1 MKAILKVLTFPI
13 VLILDL
19 FTWICVGLIS
29 CSAILFKLASAILA
43 ILAVAVLIT
52 YSVQNGLI
60 LLTLAFLV
68 SPLGLPM
75 IAVWLLGGLQK
86 ISGSIKA
93 IQPSNSKETPVPSGI
108 GVVL

>member
-43 ILAVAVLIT
+43 ILAVAVLVT

-75 IAVWLLGGLQK
+75 IAVWLLSGLQK

-93 IQPSNSKETPVPSGI
+93 I
-108 GVVL
+108 

>member
-19 FTWICVGLIS
+19 FTWICVGLSS
-29 CSAILFKLASAILA
+29 CSAVLFKLASAILA
-43 ILAVAVLIT
+43 ILAVAVLTT

-93 IQPSNSKETPVPSGI
+93 I
-108 GVVL
+108 

>member
-29 CSAILFKLASAILA
+29 CSAILFKLASAMLA
-43 ILAVAVLIT
+43 LLAVAVLVT
-52 YSVQNGLI
+52 YSVTNGLI
-60 LLTLAFLV
+60 LLTFAFLV

-93 IQPSNSKETPVPSGI
+93 M
-108 GVVL
+108 

>member
-1 MKAILKVLTFPI
+1 MKSILKVLTFPI

-43 ILAVAVLIT
+43 ILAVAVLIA

-86 ISGSIKA
+86 ISGTIKA
-93 IQPSNSKETPVPSGI
+93 T
-108 GVVL
+108 

>member
-43 ILAVAVLIT
+43 ILAMAVLIT

-75 IAVWLLGGLQK
+75 IAVWLLTGLQK

-93 IQPSNSKETPVPSGI
+93 I
-108 GVVL
+108 

>member
-43 ILAVAVLIT
+43 ILAVAVLII

-75 IAVWLLGGLQK
+75 VAVWLLGGLQK

-93 IQPSNSKETPVPSGI
+93 I
-108 GVVL
+108 

>member
-29 CSAILFKLASAILA
+29 CSAILFKLASAILT

-60 LLTLAFLV
+60 LLALAFLV

-75 IAVWLLGGLQK
+75 IAVLLLGGLQK

-93 IQPSNSKETPVPSGI
+93 I
-108 GVVL
+108 

>member
-1 MKAILKVLTFPI
+1 MKGILKVLTFPI

-19 FTWICVGLIS
+19 FTWICIGLIS

-75 IAVWLLGGLQK
+75 IAAWLLGGLQK
-86 ISGSIKA
+86 ISVSIKA
-93 IQPSNSKETPVPSGI
+93 M
-108 GVVL
+108 

>member
-29 CSAILFKLASAILA
+29 CSAILFKLASAILT

-60 LLTLAFLV
+60 LLTLAFIV

-93 IQPSNSKETPVPSGI
+93 I
-108 GVVL
+108 

>member
-75 IAVWLLGGLQK
+75 IAVWLLGGLQR

-93 IQPSNSKETPVPSGI
+93 I
-108 GVVL
+108 

>member
-43 ILAVAVLIT
+43 LLAVAVLIT

-75 IAVWLLGGLQK
+75 IAVWLLSGLQK
-86 ISGSIKA
+86 ISGTLKA
-93 IQPSNSKETPVPSGI
+93 M
-108 GVVL
+108 

>member
-19 FTWICVGLIS
+19 FTWICGGLIS

-43 ILAVAVLIT
+43 ILSVAVLIT

-68 SPLGLPM
+68 SPLGFPM

-93 IQPSNSKETPVPSGI
+93 M
-108 GVVL
+108 

>member
-19 FTWICVGLIS
+19 FTWICIGLIS

-60 LLTLAFLV
+60 LLTLAFLI

-93 IQPSNSKETPVPSGI
+93 M
-108 GVVL
+108 

>member
-75 IAVWLLGGLQK
+75 IAVWLLGSLQK
-86 ISGSIKA
+86 ISCSIKA
-93 IQPSNSKETPVPSGI
+93 I
-108 GVVL
+108 

>member
-60 LLTLAFLV
+60 LLILAFLV

-75 IAVWLLGGLQK
+75 IAVLLLGGLQK

-93 IQPSNSKETPVPSGI
+93 M
-108 GVVL
+108 

>member
-1 MKAILKVLTFPI
+1 MKAILKVLTFPV

-29 CSAILFKLASAILA
+29 SSAILFKLASAILA
-43 ILAVAVLIT
+43 VLAVAVLIT

-93 IQPSNSKETPVPSGI
+93 M
-108 GVVL
+108 

>member
-75 IAVWLLGGLQK
+75 IAVWLLGNLQK
-86 ISGSIKA
+86 ISCALK
-93 IQPSNSKETPVPSGI
+93 TM
-108 GVVL
+108 

>member
-1 MKAILKVLTFPI
+1 MKGILKVLTFPI

-19 FTWICVGLIS
+19 FTWICIGLIS

-75 IAVWLLGGLQK
+75 IAAWLLGGLQK

-93 IQPSNSKETPVPSGI
+93 M
-108 GVVL
+108 

>member
-86 ISGSIKA
+86 ISGAIKA
-93 IQPSNSKETPVPSGI
+93 M
-108 GVVL
+108 

>member
-1 MKAILKVLTFPI
+1 MKAILKVLTFPV

-43 ILAVAVLIT
+43 IFAVAVLIT

-75 IAVWLLGGLQK
+75 IAVWLLSGLQK
-86 ISGSIKA
+86 ISGSIEA
-93 IQPSNSKETPVPSGI
+93 M
-108 GVVL
+108 

>member
-43 ILAVAVLIT
+43 ILAMAVLIT

-68 SPLGLPM
+68 SSLGLPI
-75 IAVWLLGGLQK
+75 IAVWLLTGLQK

-93 IQPSNSKETPVPSGI
+93 I
-108 GVVL
+108 

>member
-29 CSAILFKLASAILA
+29 CSAILFKLASAIIA

-93 IQPSNSKETPVPSGI
+93 I
-108 GVVL
+108 

>member
-60 LLTLAFLV
+60 LLTLAFLI

-93 IQPSNSKETPVPSGI
+93 M
-108 GVVL
+108 

>member
-43 ILAVAVLIT
+43 ILAVAVLVT

-60 LLTLAFLV
+60 LLTIAFLV
-68 SPLGLPM
+68 SPLGIPM

-86 ISGSIKA
+86 ISGVIKA
-93 IQPSNSKETPVPSGI
+93 MGR
-108 GVVL
+108 

>member
-19 FTWICVGLIS
+19 FTWICVARMS
-29 CSAILFKLASAILA
+29 CSAILFKLASAILT

-75 IAVWLLGGLQK
+75 IAVWLQSGLQK

-93 IQPSNSKETPVPSGI
+93 I
-108 GVVL
+108 

>member
-19 FTWICVGLIS
+19 FTWIFVGLIS

-60 LLTLAFLV
+60 LLILAFLV

-86 ISGSIKA
+86 ISGTIKA
-93 IQPSNSKETPVPSGI
+93 M
-108 GVVL
+108 

>member
-1 MKAILKVLTFPI
+1 MKAILNVLTFPI

-29 CSAILFKLASAILA
+29 CSAILFKLASAILT

-93 IQPSNSKETPVPSGI
+93 I
-108 GVVL
+108 

>member
-1 MKAILKVLTFPI
+1 MNGILKVLTLPI

-93 IQPSNSKETPVPSGI
+93 I
-108 GVVL
+108 

>member
-1 MKAILKVLTFPI
+1 MKGILKVLTFPI

-19 FTWICVGLIS
+19 FTWICIGLIS

-93 IQPSNSKETPVPSGI
+93 M
-108 GVVL
+108 

>member
-1 MKAILKVLTFPI
+1 MKAILKVLAFPI

-43 ILAVAVLIT
+43 ILALAVLVS
-52 YSVQNGLI
+52 YSVPNGLI

-68 SPLGLPM
+68 SPLGIPM
-75 IAVWLLGGLQK
+75 IAVWLLSGLQK
-86 ISGSIKA
+86 ISSAIKA
-93 IQPSNSKETPVPSGI
+93 M
-108 GVVL
+108 

>member
-1 MKAILKVLTFPI
+1 MKAILKVLTFLI

-52 YSVQNGLI
+52 YSIQNGLI

-93 IQPSNSKETPVPSGI
+93 I
-108 GVVL
+108 

>member
-13 VLILDL
+13 VLILEL

-86 ISGSIKA
+86 LSGSIKA
-93 IQPSNSKETPVPSGI
+93 M
-108 GVVL
+108 

>member
-60 LLTLAFLV
+60 LLALAFLV

-93 IQPSNSKETPVPSGI
+93 M
-108 GVVL
+108 

>member
-68 SPLGLPM
+68 SPLGFPM

-86 ISGSIKA
+86 ISSSIKA
-93 IQPSNSKETPVPSGI
+93 M
-108 GVVL
+108 

>member
-43 ILAVAVLIT
+43 ILGVAVLVT
-52 YSVQNGLI
+52 CSVTNGLI
-60 LLTLAFLV
+60 LLTFAFLV

-86 ISGSIKA
+86 ISGSLKMM
-93 IQPSNSKETPVPSGI
+93 
-108 GVVL
+108 

>member
-13 VLILDL
+13 VLIVDL

-60 LLTLAFLV
+60 LLTIAFLV
-68 SPLGLPM
+68 SPLGIPM
-75 IAVWLLGGLQK
+75 IAVWLLSGLQK

-93 IQPSNSKETPVPSGI
+93 I
-108 GVVL
+108 

>member
-29 CSAILFKLASAILA
+29 CSAILFKLASAVLA

-75 IAVWLLGGLQK
+75 IAVYLLGGLQK
-86 ISGSIKA
+86 ISGVIKA
-93 IQPSNSKETPVPSGI
+93 I
-108 GVVL
+108 